1 MRAYFPKA
9 VATVGGLVLTAGFLA
24 SAPASA
30 TSSGQQT
37 SAQEQQAKACRD
49 YAKSYTKAKGKKNSG
64 TATTGRRCAD
74 IQIKIGG
81 SKKRKVRACLKP
93 SSGGT
98 KCGGF
103 KTAKPGEWKN
113 LRKNVADGTKFYFN
127 FASKAYSKGKWAA

>member
-74 IQIKIGG
+74 IQIKTGTD
-81 SKKRKVRACLKP
+81 RLVQVCLKP
-93 SSGGT
+93 SSGGLD
-98 KCGGF
+98 CRGF
-103 KTAKPGEWKN
+103 KQTRAGVWKN
-113 LRKNVADGTKFYFN
+113 LATNVADGTKFYFN